1 MYVVLLFSMPG
12 VAIEFLNEA
21 YSIHRKLYNII
32 VLDPVFVQTIG
43 KWLILINISDVAKHF
58 RTSMKSSNSS
68 HLHNQI
74 DTNSY

>member
-43 KWLILINISDVAKHF
+43 K
-58 RTSMKSSNSS
+58 
-68 HLHNQI
+68 
-74 DTNSY
+74 